1 MHVIVDFTVVPI
13 GVGVSLS
20 RYVTEIERVL
30 QGTGLHFE
38 LHANG
43 TNVEGEWGEVMAAI
57 RCCHERLHAMG
68 VPRIHTDIKLGTR
81 SDREQ
86 CMADKIASVKAKLE
100 TTHLHKGAQ
109 GAQNEAD
116 E

>member
-20 RYVTEIERVL
+20 EYIAACERIL
-30 QGTGLHFE
+30 QATGLTYE

-43 TNVEGEWGEVMAAI
+43 TNVEGEWEDVFAAI
-57 RCCHERLHAMG
+57 QRCHETLHSMG

-81 SDREQ
+81 TDRDQ
-86 CMADKIASVKAKLE
+86 KMADKVSSVKGKIV
-100 TTHLHKGAQ
+100 
-109 GAQNEAD
+109 
-116 E
+116 